1 MLCTRVTTR
10 GSAENE
16 PSVSPATATLSPTT
30 SCWSFRG
37 IYLSARTR
45 PFNCQ
50 MVFPLDSVSI
60 KHSPP
65 EMCITC
71 TLTLPMIQ
79 NGCGVDAP
87 VMNVRAM
94 RMFAVLAID
103 RTGLRSTYQAAY
115 VFITIATRFLQRG
128 QGRSSNFEPHGKQAA
143 RWPQGT
149 NTESMGRSKQTTHSF
164 SSGFGFFSGGS
175 CGGSHGALSF
185 LACTRR

>member
-1 MLCTRVTTR
+1 M
-10 GSAENE
+10 
-16 PSVSPATATLSPTT
+16 SPATATPSPTT

-37 IYLSARTR
+37 VYLSYRTR

-50 MVFPLDSVSI
+50 MVFPLGIVSI

-87 VMNVRAM
+87 VMNM
-94 RMFAVLAID
+94 RPCTRVLFWQSIEQISAHP
-103 RTGLRSTYQAAY
+103 SKSQAAY
-115 VFITIATRFLQRG
+115 VFSTIATRFLQRG
-128 QGRSSNFEPHGKQAA
+128 HGRLSNFEPHGKQAA

-149 NTESMGRSKQTTHSF
+149 NTESMGRSRQTTHTF
-164 SSGFGFFSGGS
+164 SSVLCFFSGGS
-175 CGGSHGALSF
+175 SEASRGALSF

>member
-45 PFNCQ
+45 PFSCQ

-71 TLTLPMIQ
+71 TRTLPMIQ
-79 NGCGVDAP
+79 NGCGIDAP
-87 VMNVRAM
+87 VMRPPAM
-94 RMFAVLAID
+94 RMCVVLAID
-103 RTGLRSTYQAAY
+103 RADIRSPKQVSGGICLQHHRHPRLANGARPIIE
-115 VFITIATRFLQRG
+115 FRATRQARGEVATRDEHGVNRSIETNDAQRFIRFRLLLQR
-128 QGRSSNFEPHGKQAA
+128 
-143 RWPQGT
+143 
-149 NTESMGRSKQTTHSF
+149 
-164 SSGFGFFSGGS
+164 
-175 CGGSHGALSF
+175 L
-185 LACTRR
+185 L